1 MASTSVH
8 LPSALLERL
17 DQLAQETGLSRNRLI
32 VRACETYI
40 EQARGEWPED
50 FFSDERIARADLME
64 LHRSLHDWLLQI
76 ESARRNR
83 AREPF

>member
-8 LPSALLERL
+8 LPSDLLERL
-17 DQLAQETGLSRNRLI
+17 DRLARETGLSRNRLI

-40 EQARGEWPED
+40 EQARGEWPDD
-50 FFSDERIARADLME
+50 FFSDERIAQADVQE
-64 LHRSLHDWLLQI
+64 LHRSLRDWLQQI

-83 AREPF
+83 SREPF